1 MRAVTTI
8 SEVAKPCG
16 ALGSTIA
23 RWVRPGI
30 AKPRRVRPRFHY
42 ELLVCGLRGHELI
55 GTDAAE
61 LRAEDAV
68 FAREM
73 AGQRWH
79 RCVRCDSWLP
89 FAAPVDP
96 ERRYPPARDE
106 IELPLRGRPLRDK
119 LVLRLIALDK
129 ALHFVLLGVLSIA
142 VFLVADNET
151 DLRDRFYAILGAIH
165 GGTGGPT
172 HQSNGGFVHRIDDLL
187 SLPPGRLH
195 LIGAVLAAYAVL
207 QAVEAV
213 GLWLGRRWAEYLTLI
228 STSALLPLEVY
239 ELTRGITAL
248 KVVALVVNIAIV
260 VYLLFAKRL
269 FGLRGGA
276 AADEALRAR
285 DVGWGSLER
294 TSPEA
299 FSGVGAA

>member
-1 MRAVTTI
+1 M
-8 SEVAKPCG
+8 
-16 ALGSTIA
+16 
-23 RWVRPGI
+23 RPGI
-30 AKPRRVRPRFHY
+30 AKPRRVRPRFHH

-61 LRAEDAV
+61 LRAEDAL

-89 FAAPVDP
+89 FAAPVDA
-96 ERRYPPARDE
+96 ERRYPPVRDE

-119 LVLRLIALDK
+119 IVLRLIALDK
-129 ALHFVLLGVLSIA
+129 AFHFVLLSALAVA
-142 VFLVADNET
+142 VFLVAENEP
-151 DLRDRFYAILGAIH
+151 DLRDRFYAILGALQ
-165 GGTGGPT
+165 GGAGGPT
-172 HQSNGGFVHRIDDLL
+172 HESNGGFVHRVDDLL
-187 SLPPGRLH
+187 SLQPGRLH
-195 LIGAVLAAYAVL
+195 VIGAVLAAYGLL

-228 STSALLPLEVY
+228 TTSALLPLEVY
-239 ELTRGITAL
+239 ELTRGITPL
-248 KVVALVVNIAIV
+248 KIVALVVNIAIV

-276 AADEALRAR
+276 AADEALRTR

-294 TSPEA
+294 TAPEVY
-299 FSGVGAA
+299 SGAGAG

>member
-1 MRAVTTI
+1 
-8 SEVAKPCG
+8 
-16 ALGSTIA
+16 
-23 RWVRPGI
+23 VRPGI

-89 FAAPVDP
+89 FEEPADP
-96 ERRYPPARDE
+96 DRRYPPARDE
-106 IELPLRGRPLRDK
+106 VELPLRGRPLRDK
-119 LVLRLIALDK
+119 IVLRLIAVDK
-129 ALHFVLLGVLSIA
+129 AFHFVVLSVLAVA
-142 VFLVADNET
+142 VFLVAENEP
-151 DLRDRFYAILGAIH
+151 DLRDRFYAILGALQ
-165 GGTGGPT
+165 GSTGGPT
-172 HQSNGGFVHRIDDLL
+172 SESGGGFVHRIDDLL
-187 SLPPGRLH
+187 SVSPGRLH
-195 LIGAVLAAYAVL
+195 LIGTLLAAYAVL

-228 STSALLPLEVY
+228 ATSALLPLEIY
-239 ELTRGITAL
+239 ELTRGVTPL
-248 KVVALVVNIAIV
+248 KVIALVVNIAIV

-276 AADEALRAR
+276 AAEEALRAR

-294 TSPEA
+294 TAPEA
-299 FSGVGAA
+299 YSSAAAR

>member
-1 MRAVTTI
+1 
-8 SEVAKPCG
+8 
-16 ALGSTIA
+16 
-23 RWVRPGI
+23 VRPGI

-61 LRAEDAV
+61 LRAEDAL

-89 FAAPVDP
+89 LAAPVDA

-119 LVLRLIALDK
+119 IVLRLIAIDK
-129 ALHFVLLGVLSIA
+129 AIRFVLLSALAVA
-142 VFLVADNET
+142 VFLVAENEP
-151 DLRDRFYAILGAIH
+151 DLRDRFYAILGALQ
-165 GGTGGPT
+165 GGAGGPT
-172 HQSNGGFVHRIDDLL
+172 HESNGGFVHSIDDLL
-187 SLPPGRLH
+187 SLGPGRLH
-195 LIGAVLAAYAVL
+195 LIGALLAAYALL

-228 STSALLPLEVY
+228 ATSALLPLEVY
-239 ELTRGITAL
+239 ELTRGITPL

-294 TSPEA
+294 TAPEVY
-299 FSGVGAA
+299 SGAGAG

>member
-1 MRAVTTI
+1 V
-8 SEVAKPCG
+8 SVAQAAPPI
-16 ALGSTIA
+16 TIA
-23 RWVRPGI
+23 HGVRPGI

-61 LRAEDAV
+61 LRTEDAV

-79 RCVRCDSWLP
+79 RCVRCDTWLP

-96 ERRYPPARDE
+96 ERRYPPGRDE

-119 LVLRLIALDK
+119 IVLRLIAIDK
-129 ALHFVLLGVLSIA
+129 AIHFVLLGVLSVA
-142 VFLVADNET
+142 VFLVADNEP
-151 DLRDRFYAILGAIH
+151 DLRDRFYAVMGALQ
-165 GGTGGPT
+165 GGAGGPT
-172 HQSNGGFVHRIDDLL
+172 HEDDGGFVHRIDDLL
-187 SLPPGRLH
+187 SLPSGRLH
-195 LIGAVLAAYAVL
+195 LIGALLAAYAVL
-207 QAVEAV
+207 QGVEAV
-213 GLWLGRRWAEYLTLI
+213 GLWLGRRWAEYLTLMA
-228 STSALLPLEVY
+228 TSALLPLEVY
-239 ELTRGITAL
+239 ELTRGITPL
-248 KVVALVVNIAIV
+248 KVVALVVNLAIV

-285 DVGWGSLER
+285 DVGWTSLER
-294 TSPEA
+294 TAPEA
-299 FSGVGAA
+299 FSGVGAG

>member
-1 MRAVTTI
+1 
-8 SEVAKPCG
+8 
-16 ALGSTIA
+16 
-23 RWVRPGI
+23 VRPGI

-61 LRAEDAV
+61 LRAEDAL

-89 FAAPVDP
+89 LAAPVDA

-119 LVLRLIALDK
+119 IVLRLIAIDK
-129 ALHFVLLGVLSIA
+129 AIRFVLLSALAVA
-142 VFLVADNET
+142 VFLVAENEP
-151 DLRDRFYAILGAIH
+151 DLRDRFYAILGALQ
-165 GGTGGPT
+165 GGAGGPT
-172 HQSNGGFVHRIDDLL
+172 HESNGGFVHSIDDLL
-187 SLPPGRLH
+187 SLKPGRLH
-195 LIGAVLAAYAVL
+195 LIGALLAAYALL

-228 STSALLPLEVY
+228 ATSALLPLEVY
-239 ELTRGITAL
+239 ELTRGITPL

-294 TSPEA
+294 TAPEVY
-299 FSGVGAA
+299 SGAGAG

>member
-1 MRAVTTI
+1 M
-8 SEVAKPCG
+8 
-16 ALGSTIA
+16 
-23 RWVRPGI
+23 RPGI

-42 ELLVCGLRGHELI
+42 ELLVCGLRGHELS

-79 RCVRCDSWLP
+79 RCLRCDSWLP
-89 FAAPVDP
+89 FPAPLAA
-96 ERRYPPARDE
+96 ERRHPPARDE

-119 LVLRLIALDK
+119 IVLRLIAVDK
-129 ALHFVLLGVLSIA
+129 GLHFVVLTALSIA
-142 VFLVADNET
+142 VFLVAHNEP
-151 DLRDRFYAILGAIH
+151 DLRDLFYAILGAIH
-165 GGTGGPT
+165 GATGGPT
-172 HQSNGGFVHRIDDLL
+172 HESDGGFVHSIDDLL
-187 SLPPGRLH
+187 SLPRGRLH
-195 LIGAVLAAYAVL
+195 LIGAVLAAYALL

-239 ELTRGITAL
+239 ELTRGITVL
-248 KVVALVVNIAIV
+248 KVIALVVNIAIV

-294 TSPEA
+294 TSPEVY
-299 FSGVGAA
+299 SGAGVHLGR